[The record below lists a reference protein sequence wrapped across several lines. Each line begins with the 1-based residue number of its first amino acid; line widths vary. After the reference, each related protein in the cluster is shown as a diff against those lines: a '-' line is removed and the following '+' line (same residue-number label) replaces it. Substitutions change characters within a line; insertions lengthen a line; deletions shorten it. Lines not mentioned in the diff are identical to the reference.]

1 MRESTVR
8 RVSVATPRQV
18 VVIPLRLV
26 PRRESSWDRLRRHVR
41 TFASRETFSEAVLV
55 SITLGLL
62 GALFACVHHAI
73 QPPTPPTGLASGIF
87 FPP

>member
-8 RVSVATPRQV
+8 RAGVATPREV

-26 PRRESSWDRLRRHVR
+26 PHRESSWDRLRRHVR
-41 TFASRETFSEAVLV
+41 LLVSRESVSEAVLV
-55 SITLGLL
+55 IVTFALL
-62 GALFACVHHAI
+62 GALFACLQNAI
-73 QPPTPPTGLASGIF
+73 RPPTPLTGLASGIV